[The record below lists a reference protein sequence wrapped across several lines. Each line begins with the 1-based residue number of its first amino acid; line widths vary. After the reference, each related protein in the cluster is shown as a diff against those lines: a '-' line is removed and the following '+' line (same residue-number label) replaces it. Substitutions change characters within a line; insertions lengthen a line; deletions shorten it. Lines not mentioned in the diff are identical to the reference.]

1 MVNIYMVK
9 INLKLYFFNQSRRL
23 AISKE
28 INNEKSKKREKIRF
42 RFSPL
47 CRSICIVHSP
57 KKRGKCKVRVG
68 GGALN
73 IIFDLFIVFP

>member
-57 KKRGKCKVRVG
+57 KKEVNALVYKVRG
-68 GGALN
+68 GGH
-73 IIFDLFIVFP
+73 